1 MPQDYKPYKA
11 AKNPVTY
18 LKKSGKAVI
27 RILSS
32 WFIVHVPD
40 DGTEATPIKLSEL
53 TQVNIF
59 IESVKIYFTLR
70 KFIFIAKFV

>member
-1 MPQDYKPYKA
+1 MLQDYKPSKA
-11 AKNPVTY
+11 EKNPVTY
-18 LKKSGKAVI
+18 LKKSEKAVI
-27 RILSS
+27 QILSS

-40 DGTEATPIKLSEL
+40 DGTETTPIKLSEL

-59 IESVKIYFTLR
+59 IESVKIYFALK